1 LEAAKRFLLD
11 LLFRTK
17 RKSEQKTQE
26 GDSMQTTAQRAAA
39 ILMKQRLSG
48 IPIGPLPAEL
58 APKDMTACYAIQS
71 ALNDMLTAGGHGR
84 VAGHKIGCTTPV
96 MQAFV
101 GINHPATGRVF
112 DHTVMHGHGKVS
124 RKSFVKIG
132 IECEVA
138 VRLAKDLP
146 PRAEPNAQPYTR
158 EEVAD
163 AVGEVMVG
171 MELVDERYTDYREL
185 GVRTLAADDFYNAG
199 CVLGEPVKDW
209 RHLDLANLTGRTWIN
224 EVEVASGNSSLVMG
238 HPLNAL
244 AWLANAH
251 GEHGLPGLKAGEF
264 VLLGSVVQTQ
274 WLNAGDRVRI
284 EVSGLGS
291 VSLDM
296 EA

>member
-1 LEAAKRFLLD
+1 
-11 LLFRTK
+11 
-17 RKSEQKTQE
+17 
-26 GDSMQTTAQRAAA
+26 MQTTAQRAAA

-58 APKDMTACYAIQS
+58 APKDMAECYAIQS

-84 VAGHKIGCTTPV
+84 VVGHKIGCTTPV

-138 VRLAKDLP
+138 VRLAKELP

-296 EA
+296 GE

>member
-1 LEAAKRFLLD
+1 
-11 LLFRTK
+11 
-17 RKSEQKTQE
+17 
-26 GDSMQTTAQRAAA
+26 MQNNAQRAAA
-39 ILMKQRLSG
+39 ILMEQRLSG
-48 IPIGPLPAEL
+48 TPIGPLPPDL
-58 APKDMTACYAIQS
+58 APKDMTECYSIQS
-71 ALNDMLTAGGHGR
+71 ALNVMLNAAGHGQ
-84 VAGHKIGCTTPV
+84 VVGHKIGCTTPV

-101 GINHPATGRVF
+101 NINHPATGRVF
-112 DHTVMHGHGKVS
+112 DTTVMHGHGKVS

-132 IECEVA
+132 IECEVV

-146 PRAEPNAQPYTR
+146 PRSSDAAPYTR

-209 RHLDLANLTGRTWIN
+209 RHLDLSNLTGRTWIN
-224 EVEVASGNSSLVMG
+224 DVEVASGNSSLVMG

-264 VLLGSVVQTQ
+264 VLLGSVVETQ

-296 EA
+296 GD

>member
-1 LEAAKRFLLD
+1 
-11 LLFRTK
+11 
-17 RKSEQKTQE
+17 
-26 GDSMQTTAQRAAA
+26 MQTPAQRAAA
-39 ILMKQRLSG
+39 ILRDQRLSG
-48 IPIGPLPAEL
+48 IPIAPLPSDL
-58 APKDMTACYAIQS
+58 APRDMTECYAIQT
-71 ALNDMLTAGGHGR
+71 ALNEMLSAAGHGK
-84 VAGHKIGCTTPV
+84 VVGHKIGCTTPV

-112 DHTVMHGHGKVS
+112 EPTVMHGHGEVS
-124 RKSFVKIG
+124 RKRFVKVG

-138 VRLAKDLP
+138 VRLAKDLL
-146 PRAEPNAQPYTR
+146 PRTQPYTR

-163 AVGEVMVG
+163 AVGDLMVG

-199 CVLGEPVKDW
+199 CVLGEPVTDW

-224 EVEVASGNSSLVMG
+224 EVEVASGNSVMVMG

-251 GEHGLPGLKAGEF
+251 GEHGLPGLRVGEF
-264 VLLGSVVQTQ
+264 ILLGSVVETQ
-274 WLNAGDRVRI
+274 WLKAGDRVRI

-291 VSLDM
+291 VRLDVVD
-296 EA
+296 

>member
-1 LEAAKRFLLD
+1 
-11 LLFRTK
+11 
-17 RKSEQKTQE
+17 
-26 GDSMQTTAQRAAA
+26 MQANAQRAAA
-39 ILMKQRLSG
+39 ILIRQRLSG
-48 IPIGPLPAEL
+48 MPIGPLPAEL
-58 APKDMTACYAIQS
+58 APNDMTECYAIQS
-71 ALNDMLTAGGHGR
+71 ALNVMLTAAGHGQ
-84 VAGHKIGCTTPV
+84 VVGHKIGCTTPV

-101 GINHPATGRVF
+101 NINHPATGRVF
-112 DHTVMHGHGKVS
+112 DSTVMRGHGKVS
-124 RKSFVKIG
+124 RKRFVKIG

-146 PRAEPNAQPYTR
+146 PRAQAYTR
-158 EEVAD
+158 EQVAQ

-171 MELVDERYTDYREL
+171 MELVDERYTDYRVL

-209 RHLDLANLTGRTWIN
+209 QHLDLANLTGRTWVN
-224 EVEVASGNSSLVMG
+224 DVEVASGNSSLVMG

-251 GEHGLPGLKAGEF
+251 GEHGLPGLRAGEF
-264 VLLGSVVQTQ
+264 VLLGSVVETQ

-291 VSLDM
+291 VSLDI
-296 EA
+296 ED

>member
-1 LEAAKRFLLD
+1 
-11 LLFRTK
+11 
-17 RKSEQKTQE
+17 
-26 GDSMQTTAQRAAA
+26 MQNTAQRTAERAAA
-39 ILMKQRLSG
+39 LLMEQRLSG
-48 IPIGPLPAEL
+48 QPIGPLPADL
-58 APKDMTACYAIQS
+58 APRDMTECYAIQS
-71 ALNDMLTAGGHGR
+71 ALNEMLTSAGHGK
-84 VAGHKIGCTTPV
+84 VVGHKIGCTTPV

-101 GINHPATGRVF
+101 QIDHPATGRVF
-112 DHTVMHGHGKVS
+112 DKTVMQGHGAVS

-146 PRAEPNAQPYTR
+146 PRAQAYTR
-158 EEVAD
+158 PEVEA

-171 MELVDERYTDYREL
+171 MELVDERYTDYRAL

-199 CVLGEPVKDW
+199 CVLGDPVRDW

-224 EVEVASGNSSLVMG
+224 KIEVANGNSSLVMG

-264 VLLGSVVQTQ
+264 ILLGSVVETQ

-296 EA
+296 NE

>member
-1 LEAAKRFLLD
+1 
-11 LLFRTK
+11 
-17 RKSEQKTQE
+17 
-26 GDSMQTTAQRAAA
+26 MQTIAQRAAA
-39 ILMKQRLSG
+39 ILMDQRLSG
-48 IPIGPLPAEL
+48 VPIGPLPGEL
-58 APKDMTACYAIQS
+58 APRDMSDCYAIQS
-71 ALNDMLTAGGHGR
+71 ALNAMLTAGGHGS
-84 VAGHKIGCTTPV
+84 VIGHKIGCTTPV

-112 DHTVMHGHGKVS
+112 DTTVMHGHGKVS
-124 RKSFVKIG
+124 RKRYIKIG

-138 VRLAKDLP
+138 VRLSTDLL
-146 PRAEPNAQPYTR
+146 PRAEPYTR
-158 EEVAD
+158 EHVAK

-199 CVLGEPVKDW
+199 CVLGEPVQDW
-209 RHLDLANLTGRTWIN
+209 HALDLANLTGRTWIN

-264 VLLGSVVQTQ
+264 ILLGSVVETQ
-274 WLNAGDRVRI
+274 WLHAGDRVRI

-291 VSLDM
+291 VSLDIDD
-296 EA
+296 

>member
-1 LEAAKRFLLD
+1 
-11 LLFRTK
+11 
-17 RKSEQKTQE
+17 
-26 GDSMQTTAQRAAA
+26 MQTPAQRAAA
-39 ILMKQRLSG
+39 ILMDQRLAG
-48 IPIGPLPAEL
+48 IPIGPLPAAL
-58 APKDMTACYAIQS
+58 TPKDMTECYAIQT
-71 ALNDMLTAGGHGR
+71 ALNEMLTAGGHGR
-84 VAGHKIGCTTPV
+84 VVGHKIGCTTPV

-112 DHTVMHGHGKVS
+112 DHSVMHGHGKVS
-124 RKSFVKIG
+124 RKRFVKIG

-138 VRLAKDLP
+138 VRLADDLL
-146 PRAEPNAQPYTR
+146 PRAEPYTR
-158 EEVAD
+158 EQVAE
-163 AVGEVMVG
+163 AVGAVMVG

-199 CVLGEPVKDW
+199 CVLGEPVQDW
-209 RHLDLANLTGRTWIN
+209 RHLDLSNLTGRTWIN
-224 EVEVASGNSSLVMG
+224 DVEVASGNSSRVMG

-264 VLLGSVVQTQ
+264 VLLGSVVETQ

-296 EA
+296 GD

>member
-1 LEAAKRFLLD
+1 
-11 LLFRTK
+11 
-17 RKSEQKTQE
+17 
-26 GDSMQTTAQRAAA
+26 MQTPAQRAAA
-39 ILMKQRLSG
+39 ILMDQRLAG
-48 IPIGPLPAEL
+48 LPIGPLPAEL
-58 APKDMTACYAIQS
+58 APKDMTECYAIQT
-71 ALNDMLTAGGHGR
+71 ALNDMLTAGGHGK
-84 VAGHKIGCTTPV
+84 VVGHKIGCTTPV

-112 DHTVMHGHGKVS
+112 DYSVMHGHGKVS
-124 RKSFVKIG
+124 RKRFVKIG

-138 VRLAKDLP
+138 VRLAKDLL
-146 PRAEPNAQPYTR
+146 PRTEPYTR
-158 EEVAD
+158 EQVAE

-209 RHLDLANLTGRTWIN
+209 RHLDLSNLTGRTWIN
-224 EVEVASGNSSLVMG
+224 DVEVASGNSSLVMG

-251 GEHGLPGLKAGEF
+251 GEHGLPGIKAGEF
-264 VLLGSVVQTQ
+264 VLLGSVVETQ

-296 EA
+296 GD

>member
-1 LEAAKRFLLD
+1 
-11 LLFRTK
+11 
-17 RKSEQKTQE
+17 
-26 GDSMQTTAQRAAA
+26 MQTPAQRAAT
-39 ILMKQRLSG
+39 ILMDQRLAG
-48 IPIGPLPAEL
+48 IPIGPLPSEL
-58 APKDMTACYAIQS
+58 APKDMTECYAIQS
-71 ALNDMLTAGGHGR
+71 ALNEMLTAGGHGK
-84 VAGHKIGCTTPV
+84 VVGHKIGCTTPV

-112 DHTVMHGHGKVS
+112 EPTVMHGHGKVS
-124 RKSFVKIG
+124 RKRFVKIG

-146 PRAEPNAQPYTR
+146 PRAEPYTR
-158 EEVAD
+158 ESVAE

-224 EVEVASGNSSLVMG
+224 DVEVAHGNSSLVMG

-264 VLLGSVVQTQ
+264 ILLGSVVETQ

-296 EA
+296 GD

>member
-1 LEAAKRFLLD
+1 
-11 LLFRTK
+11 
-17 RKSEQKTQE
+17 
-26 GDSMQTTAQRAAA
+26 MQTTAQRAAA
-39 ILMKQRLSG
+39 ILMDQRLAG
-48 IPIGPLPAEL
+48 IPIGPLPTEL
-58 APKDMTACYAIQS
+58 APHDMTACYAIQT
-71 ALNDMLTAGGHGR
+71 ALNEMLTAGGHGK
-84 VAGHKIGCTTPV
+84 VVGHKIGCTTPV

-124 RKSFVKIG
+124 RKHFVKIG

-138 VRLAKDLP
+138 VRLAKDLL
-146 PRAEPNAQPYTR
+146 PRAEPYTR
-158 EEVAD
+158 ESVAE

-171 MELVDERYTDYREL
+171 MELVDERYTDYRTL

-209 RHLDLANLTGRTWIN
+209 HHLDLANLTGRTWIN

-264 VLLGSVVQTQ
+264 ILLGSVVETQ

-284 EVSGLGS
+284 DVSGLGS
-291 VSLDM
+291 ASLNVD
-296 EA
+296 E